1 MKTFAVLIAF
11 FTVFAAAAQ
20 DWRDTLKMARN
31 AYKMEEYDK
40 ASGLYEKAQ
49 KGAPESVDLSDEM
62 AQSAYKA
69 GKFEEAEK
77 IYQQNQSNKTSSKS
91 KANNHHNIGNTRMKS
106 KNYGGAIDAYKDA
119 LRLNPNDEKTRYN
132 LSEAKRQLQKQQ
144 KKEQEKN
151 QNSGQNKNQQN
162 KNQQGNSGQNKNQS
176 GKNSPKKSNQG
187 NQQKNGQQNPSN
199 GGGQQKN
206 GEGTDPKNGKGQ
218 LSNKNADRILDDLM
232 RKEAETKKRMAGMGG
247 SGSRSKSGKDW

>member
-1 MKTFAVLIAF
+1 MKTVAVLIVF
-11 FTVFAAAAQ
+11 FTVFSAAAQ

-31 AYKMEEYDK
+31 AYEMEEYDK
-40 ASGLYEKAQ
+40 ASGFYQKAQ

-77 IYQQNQSNKTSSKS
+77 IYQQNQANKSSTKA

-106 KNYGGAIDAYKDA
+106 ENYGGAVDAYKDA

-132 LSEAKRQLQKQQ
+132 LSEAKRKLQQQQ
-144 KKEQEKN
+144 KKEQNE
-151 QNSGQNKNQQN
+151 QNSGQQK
-162 KNQQGNSGQNKNQS
+162 KQQGNSGQQKNQS
-176 GKNSPKKSNQG
+176 GKNSSKQSKG
-187 NQQKNGQQNPSN
+187 NQQKNGQQNPSK

-206 GEGTDPKNGKGQ
+206 GEGTDPQDGKGQ

-247 SGSRSKSGKDW
+247 SGRRAKSGKDW